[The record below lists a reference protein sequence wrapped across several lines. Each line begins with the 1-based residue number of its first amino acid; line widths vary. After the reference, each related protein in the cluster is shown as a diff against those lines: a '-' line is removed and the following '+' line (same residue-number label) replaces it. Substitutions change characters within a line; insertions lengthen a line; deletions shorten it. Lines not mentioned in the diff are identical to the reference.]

1 MRQLLPWIIAG
12 AAAIAAPVALA
23 QGLDPAN
30 LRELDDDDDSVT
42 FEGRTVE
49 QLDDMDVVREGQKIG
64 EIEEVLADSA
74 GQIVGVVI
82 EFEDDFLDDRDVVL
96 AIDQL
101 KFGDDARLANV
112 TLGDAE
118 LEGLPDWELSGG
130 SPDRA
135 PRW

>member
-12 AAAIAAPVALA
+12 AAAIAAPLALA

-30 LRELDDDDDSVT
+30 LREADDDDSVT

-49 QLDDMDVVREGQKIG
+49 QLEDMDVAREGQKIG
-64 EIEEVLADSA
+64 EIDEVLADSA
-74 GQIVGVVI
+74 GQIVAVVI
-82 EFEDDFLDDRDVVL
+82 DFEDDFLDDRDVVL

-101 KFGDDARLANV
+101 KFGDDARLATV

-118 LEGLPDWELSGG
+118 LEGLPDW
-130 SPDRA
+130 DD
-135 PRW
+135 

>member
-1 MRQLLPWIIAG
+1 MRQLLPWMIAG

-49 QLDDMDVVREGQKIG
+49 QLEDMDVARDGHKIG

-74 GQIVGVVI
+74 GQIVAVVI
-82 EFEDDFLDDRDVVL
+82 DFEDDFLDDRDVVL

-101 KFGDDARLANV
+101 KFGDDARAATV

-118 LEGLPDWELSGG
+118 LEGLLDW
-130 SPDRA
+130 DD
-135 PRW
+135 

>member
-30 LRELDDDDDSVT
+30 LRELDDDDDESVS

-49 QLDDMDVVREGQKIG
+49 QLEDMDVARDGQKIG
-64 EIEEVLADSA
+64 EIDEVLANPG
-74 GQIVGVVI
+74 GQIVAVVI
-82 EFEDDFLDDRDVVL
+82 DFEDDFLDDRDVVL

-101 KFGDDARLANV
+101 KFGDDARLATV

-118 LEGLPDWELSGG
+118 LEGLPDW
-130 SPDRA
+130 DN
-135 PRW
+135 